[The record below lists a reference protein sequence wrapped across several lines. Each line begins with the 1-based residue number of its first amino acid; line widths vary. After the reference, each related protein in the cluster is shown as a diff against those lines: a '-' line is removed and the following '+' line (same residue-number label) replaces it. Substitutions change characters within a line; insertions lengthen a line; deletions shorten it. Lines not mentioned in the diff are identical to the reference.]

1 MVNNMQFSFLRS
13 VFVFILWSLASF
25 SINSSAIA
33 QAQVQAQTTEK
44 KSEKVSQAVVKIY
57 TTSSA
62 ADYFTPW
69 ALLGS
74 NQSSGSGSII
84 KNQRILTNAHVI
96 ANASFIQVQRQ
107 GGSKKYRAFVEFV
120 SNETDLA
127 VLTVED
133 SEFFNN
139 STPLSIGKLPAT
151 QTTVQAYGFPR
162 GGKTL
167 SITKGVLSRVEH
179 QSYAHGNGFFLAG
192 QIDAAINPG
201 NSGGPIIVNGKIV
214 GVVMQGNFGKSTEN
228 QGYFIPPS
236 IINHVLDDIKDG
248 TYNGFLELQVSV
260 QSMENPAL
268 KAFHGMQGNQ
278 TGVLVTRVSA
288 GGSADG
294 ILEPGDVLLKVDDYD
309 IADDRTILFGDKQR
323 THFKYAL
330 DQHAYDDPA
339 RLTFLRNGKKLSVN
353 VSGKNK
359 LENPYLA
366 RREAFNERPDYY
378 IYGGVIFV
386 PLNMNLIKRWGGD
399 WRKNAPLDF
408 LLFRNEPVTKE
419 RQEMVVALQV
429 LPAEVNR
436 GYHSWSS
443 WVIDS
448 VNGKSVQNFKQFVGE
463 LHNNQ
468 EEFVVLKDRTGFRMV
483 LEHQSAIASRDD
495 ILQIYRV
502 PSYHSKGILPESKI
516 VEAPKETETPIPNA
530 PLVPVEAAPSTQ

>member
-1 MVNNMQFSFLRS
+1 MVNFMQYSFFRS
-13 VFVFILWSLASF
+13 IFVFILLIITSF
-25 SINSSAIA
+25 TLNSAIH
-33 QAQVQAQTTEK
+33 AQTAAPVVVK
-44 KSEKVSQAVVKIY
+44 KSERISQAVVKIY

-69 ALLGS
+69 AMLGS
-74 NQSSGSGSII
+74 AQSSGSGSII
-84 KNQRILTNAHVI
+84 ENQRILTNAHVI

-127 VLTVED
+127 ILKVED
-133 SEFFNN
+133 KSFFEK
-139 STPLSIGKLPAT
+139 SKPLSIGKLPAT
-151 QTTVQAYGFPR
+151 QTTVAAYGYPR

-167 SITKGVLSRVEH
+167 SITSGVLSRVEH

-201 NSGGPIIVNGKIV
+201 NSGGPVIVDGKIV
-214 GVVMQGNFGKSTEN
+214 GVVMQGNFGKASEN

-248 TYNGFLELQVSV
+248 NYDGFLELQVSV

-268 KAFHGMQGNQ
+268 KTFHGMQADQ
-278 TGVLVTRVSA
+278 TGVLITRVSE
-288 GGSADG
+288 GGSADEV
-294 ILEPGDVLLKVDDYD
+294 LQTGDVLLKVDDYI
-309 IADDRTILFGDKQR
+309 IADDRTISFGDKQR

-330 DQHAYDDPA
+330 DQHAFDSPA
-339 RLTFLRNGKKLSVN
+339 KLTFLREGKELSIE

-359 LENPYLA
+359 LKNPNLA
-366 RREAFNERPDYY
+366 RREAFSELPDYY

-386 PLNMNLIKRWGGD
+386 PLNMNLIKRWGRD

-408 LLFRNEPVTKE
+408 LLFRNEPATDE
-419 RQEMVVALQV
+419 RQEVVIALQV
-429 LPAEVNR
+429 LPAEVNL
-436 GYHSWSS
+436 GYHSWTS

-448 VNGKSVQNFKQFVGE
+448 INDQPVKSFKQFAKS

-468 EEFVVLKDRTGFRMV
+468 EEFVVLKDKTGYSMV
-483 LEHQSAIASRDD
+483 LDHKLAIDSRDS
-495 ILQIYRV
+495 ILKIYRV
-502 PSYHSKGILPESKI
+502 PNYHSKDLFIE
-516 VEAPKETETPIPNA
+516 PKTN
-530 PLVPVEAAPSTQ
+530 VPAKTAQLQ

>member
-1 MVNNMQFSFLRS
+1 MVNIMQKKMFG
-13 VFVFILWSLASF
+13 SLLNAVLIALALMG
-25 SINSSAIA
+25 INSN
-33 QAQVQAQTTEK
+33 VVAQTQTLDPGP

-69 ALLGS
+69 AMLG
-74 NQSSGSGSII
+74 NGQSGGSGSII
-84 KNQRILTNAHVI
+84 DNQRILTNAHVI

-127 VLTVED
+127 ILRVENLD
-133 SEFFNN
+133 FFKG
-139 STPLSIGKLPAT
+139 SKPLSIGKLPET

-179 QSYAHGNGFFLAG
+179 QSYAHSSGFFLAG

-201 NSGGPIIVNGKIV
+201 NSGGPIVVNGKIV

-236 IINHVLDDIKDG
+236 IIKHVLDDIKDG
-248 TYNGFLELQVSV
+248 TYDGFLEVQVTV

-268 KAFHGMQGNQ
+268 KVYHGMQTDQ
-278 TGVLVTRVSA
+278 TGVLITQVSE
-288 GGSADG
+288 GGSSDG
-294 ILEPGDVLLKVDDYD
+294 ILQPGDVLLKVDNFT
-309 IADDRTILFGDKQR
+309 IADDKTIVFRNKQR

-339 RLTFLRNGKKLSVN
+339 KLTFLRDGKEVSVE

-359 LENPYLA
+359 LKNPTLA
-366 RREAFNERPDYY
+366 RDETFSKLPDYY
-378 IYGGVIFV
+378 IYGGVVFV
-386 PLNMNLIKRWGGD
+386 PLNMNLIKRWGSD

-408 LLFRNEPVTKE
+408 LLYRNEPATE
-419 RQEMVVALQV
+419 DRQETVIALQV
-429 LPAEVNR
+429 LPAEVNL

-443 WVIDS
+443 WILDS
-448 VNGKSVQNFKQFVGE
+448 INGKPIRNFKEFVDTV
-463 LHNNQ
+463 HNNQ
-468 EEFVVLKDRTGFRMV
+468 EQYVVIKDKTGFRMV
-483 LEHQSAIASRDD
+483 LDHQLAIKTRDD

-502 PSYHSKGILPESKI
+502 PSYHSKNLFDVK
-516 VEAPKETETPIPNA
+516 
-530 PLVPVEAAPSTQ
+530 